1 MEVGMPEHREI
12 EDMIEI
18 LTIAIVRQETEEQ
31 FFRRSA
37 HASTSEV
44 ARALFLEIA
53 DDLKGYSE
61 NLEARRQKLVGALA
75 DLVKSDRENV
85 GTKPE
90 HPYEAAIPRDP
101 VCGLEIDK
109 ERCPFTSTHGGRE
122 YRFCSADCKKAFE
135 LEPEKYIK
143 GEQHP

>member
-1 MEVGMPEHREI
+1 MPEHREI

-44 ARALFLEIA
+44 AKALFLEIA
-53 DDLKGYSE
+53 DDLKRYSE
-61 NLEARRQKLVGALA
+61 SLETRRKKLMGALA
-75 DLVKSDRENV
+75 DLVSSERDNLGARP
-85 GTKPE
+85 GLAD
-90 HPYEAAIPRDP
+90 EASIGRDP
-101 VCGLEIDK
+101 VCGMEIDEEK
-109 ERCPFTSTHGGRE
+109 CPFTSAYGGKQ

-135 LEPEKYIK
+135 LEPEKYTK
-143 GEQHP
+143 E

>member
-1 MEVGMPEHREI
+1 MPEHREI

-44 ARALFLEIA
+44 AKALFLEIA
-53 DDLKGYSE
+53 DDLKRYSE
-61 NLEARRQKLVGALA
+61 SLETRRKKLMGALA
-75 DLVKSDRENV
+75 DLVSSGRDNLGARP
-85 GTKPE
+85 GLAD
-90 HPYEAAIPRDP
+90 EASIGRDP
-101 VCGLEIDK
+101 VCGMEIDEEK
-109 ERCPFTSTHGGRE
+109 CPFTSTYGGKQ

-135 LEPEKYIK
+135 LEPEKYTK
-143 GEQHP
+143 E